1 METTLSTMPQVSAQ
15 AVGKTFGKRAAAY
28 IIDTI
33 VIYLGNLVA
42 AFGVGIVLGVAALL
56 NGTEFHINDQSSLQG
71 LNILAG
77 VILYILYYAVFEGL
91 YGATA
96 GKLILSMRVVKENGE
111 PCDLRAAF
119 IRALYRYID
128 GFFFALPAYKN
139 MKAPLNQRIGDKAA
153 HTIVV
158 DSKDA
163 IIQGQRS
170 WQSFLAAA
178 ALYFAV
184 NSIILLF
191 LFSR

>member
-1 METTLSTMPQVSAQ
+1 METTLSTLPQVSTQ

-28 IIDTI
+28 IIDTFA
-33 VIYLGNLVA
+33 VYAVNLVA
-42 AFGVGIVLGVAALL
+42 GFGVGILLGIAALL

-71 LNILAG
+71 LNILAD
-77 VILYILYYAVFEGL
+77 VILYILYYTVFEGL

-96 GKLILSMRVVKENGE
+96 GKLILGMRVVKENGE

-128 GFFFALPAYKN
+128 GFFFALPALN
-139 MKAPLNQRIGDKAA
+139 SMKAPLNQRLGDKAA

-163 IIQGQRS
+163 IIQGHRN

-178 ALYFAV
+178 TVYFAV
-184 NSIILLF
+184 DAIILLF
-191 LFSR
+191 LFTR